1 MTSGNRIKMFEE
13 LRLEEVNSNF
23 IRYRTEWKK
32 HKENYGIKNKKI
44 NIQKE
49 KVNNYFKKQEDTA
62 TIERFKDVAWK
73 VKNMK
78 SLSVE

>member
-1 MTSGNRIKMFEE
+1 MFEE